1 MATDQPPSPDTRDDT
16 GARPDRRSTTQA
28 PHQRPRW
35 VKVSM
40 IIAAVVGALLVLMVI
55 LQLLGIGGG
64 MGGHGP
70 GRHLGLGATP
80 SMVVRD
86 RAHAA

>member
-1 MATDQPPSPDTRDDT
+1 
-16 GARPDRRSTTQA
+16 
-28 PHQRPRW
+28 
-35 VKVSM
+35 M

-70 GRHLGLGATP
+70 GRHLRLGATP
-80 SMVVRD
+80 PIVVLD
-86 RAHAA
+86 SAHAS

>member
-1 MATDQPPSPDTRDDT
+1 
-16 GARPDRRSTTQA
+16 
-28 PHQRPRW
+28 
-35 VKVSM
+35 M